1 MAKDES
7 EDGKKSRDV
16 ILQELEWSKR
26 DDIVDQTLAD
36 DILAQFGF
44 K

>member
-1 MAKDES
+1 MTDGAAGELLKQLEES
-7 EDGKKSRDV
+7 KTTAMK
-16 ILQELEWSKR
+16 
-26 DDIVDQTLAD
+26 QTVAD